1 MRDCVKQKQYNE
13 LYEIVKKEKNDDN
26 FQSKEDKQFLLWHEA
41 IAIYYVNGATSNAF
55 DILNRALKQT
65 LSSTN
70 FYQKRNKHNEFN
82 CYNTCRK

>member
-1 MRDCVKQKQYNE
+1 MRDCVKQNNIMSF
-13 LYEIVKKEKNDDN
+13 YEIVKRENDDN

-70 FYQKRNKHNEFN
+70 FYQKK
-82 CYNTCRK
+82 K